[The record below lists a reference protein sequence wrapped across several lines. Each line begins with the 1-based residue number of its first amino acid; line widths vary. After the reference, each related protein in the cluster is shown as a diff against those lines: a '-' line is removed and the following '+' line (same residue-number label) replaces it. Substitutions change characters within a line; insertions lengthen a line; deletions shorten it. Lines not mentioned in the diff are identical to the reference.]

1 MSLSA
6 VSAFLALVALDVPKQ
21 SLTAPELRVWSKV
34 RSSVVTL
41 MQNGAPRG
49 LGICVDKKGYFLA
62 HKSACPSSIL
72 FGKLSSGPQI
82 ELRQVAMDEPTQ
94 LVLLYSPTLA
104 EGVVSAVSLGAEPE
118 KSGGTLLA
126 ILTTGPLRA
135 EFVSGERFGVV
146 NPSRRLVPLNELR
159 FEAASSQIGGGLVF
173 NLDGSLLGV
182 LGATLG
188 MGETNRAEF
197 QNPAKALDASPP
209 GTRSGLGGGGGLAL
223 PLPSIPVKQF
233 GPAPQTVAYSVS
245 SSVLQR
251 VVGGL
256 LSPTRKVLHP
266 AIGVFCKDGAEPGA
280 EVASIQAGSPA
291 ERAGIQPGDIITSI
305 GDAPVRNQ
313 VDVARITMRLR
324 IGTTIDVK
332 LKRDGEEMTVKVAV
346 GAS

>member
-21 SLTAPELRVWSKV
+21 TLSAPELRAWSKV

-41 MQNGAPRG
+41 MQGASPRG
-49 LGICVDKKGYFLA
+49 LGVCVDKKGYFLA
-62 HKSACPSSIL
+62 HRSACPNSIL
-72 FGKLSSGPQI
+72 FAKLASGPQI

-94 LVLLYSPTLA
+94 LVLLHSPTLA
-104 EGVVSAVSLGAEPE
+104 EGIVQPVSLGAEPE

-146 NPSRRLVPLNELR
+146 NPSRRLVPLYELR
-159 FEAASSQIGGGLVF
+159 FEATSSQIGGGLVF

-188 MGETNRAEF
+188 MAETNRAEYQDAAKTF
-197 QNPAKALDASPP
+197 GAPPASR
-209 GTRSGLGGGGGLAL
+209 TGLGGGGGLAL
-223 PLPSIPVKQF
+223 PRPSLPAAQF

-256 LSPTRKVLHP
+256 LGPTHKVVHP
-266 AIGVFCKDGAEPGA
+266 AIGVFCKDSGDAGA
-280 EVASIQAGSPA
+280 EVASIQPGSPA
-291 ERAGIQPGDIITSI
+291 DKAGIQPGDIITSI

-324 IGTTIDVK
+324 IGTTVDVK
-332 LKRDGEEMTVKVAV
+332 FKRDGQEMAVKVAV

>member
-1 MSLSA
+1 
-6 VSAFLALVALDVPKQ
+6 
-21 SLTAPELRVWSKV
+21 
-34 RSSVVTL
+34 

-62 HKSACPSSIL
+62 HKSACPNSIL
-72 FGKLSSGPQI
+72 FGKLASGPQI

-94 LVLLYSPTLA
+94 MVLLFSPTLA
-104 EGVVSAVSLGAEPE
+104 EGVVPPVSLGAEPE

-126 ILTTGPLRA
+126 ILTSGPLRA

-188 MGETNRAEF
+188 MGETNRAEY
-197 QNPAKALDASPP
+197 QKVANDLAAPP
-209 GTRSGLGGGGGLAL
+209 GAARSGLGGGGGLAL
-223 PLPSIPVKQF
+223 PRNTLPAAQF

-256 LSPTRKVLHP
+256 LSPSHKVVHP
-266 AIGVFCKDGAEPGA
+266 AIGVFCKDAAEPGA
-280 EVASIQAGSPA
+280 EVASIQPGSPA
-291 ERAGIQPGDIITSI
+291 EKAGIQPGDIITSI
-305 GDAPVRNQ
+305 GEAPVRNQ

-332 LKRDGEEMTVKVAV
+332 FKRDGQDMTAKVAV

>member
-6 VSAFLALVALDVPKQ
+6 VSAFLALATLDVPQ
-21 SLTAPELRVWSKV
+21 TLSAPEMRVWSKV

-41 MQNGAPRG
+41 MQGGTPRG
-49 LGICVDKKGYFLA
+49 LGVCVDKRGYFLA
-62 HKSACPSSIL
+62 HKSACPMTVL
-72 FGKLSSGPQI
+72 FGRLSSGPQI

-94 LVLLYSPTLA
+94 LVLLHSPTLA
-104 EGVVSAVSLGAEPE
+104 EGIVLPVSLGAEPE

-126 ILTTGPLRA
+126 VLTAGPLRA
-135 EFVSGERFGVV
+135 EFVSGERYGVV

-159 FEAASSQIGGGLVF
+159 FEANSSQIGGGLVF

-188 MGETNRAEF
+188 MSETNRAEF
-197 QNPAKALDASPP
+197 QDTAKTLGAPPAS
-209 GTRSGLGGGGGLAL
+209 RSGGGGGLAL
-223 PLPSIPVKQF
+223 PRITNPVAQF

-256 LSPTRKVLHP
+256 LSPSRKVVHP
-266 AIGVFCKDGAEPGA
+266 AIGVFCSDAGEPGA
-280 EVASIQAGSPA
+280 EVASVQPGSPA
-291 ERAGIQPGDIITSI
+291 EKAGIQPGDIITSI

-324 IGTTIDVK
+324 IGTTIEVK
-332 LKRDGEEMTVKVAV
+332 FKRSGEEMTAKVAV